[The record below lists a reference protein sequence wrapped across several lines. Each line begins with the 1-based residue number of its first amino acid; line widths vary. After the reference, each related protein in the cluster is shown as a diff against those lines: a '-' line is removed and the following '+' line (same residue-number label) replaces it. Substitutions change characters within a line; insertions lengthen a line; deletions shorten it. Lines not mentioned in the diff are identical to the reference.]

1 MIGLWQKRGGY
12 WTSTDSPGFVPR
24 PRLRGYSETRRP
36 ASSVLKGVKKNGVRM
51 LRDGPPEFLRPQ
63 GAAYPGHALRRDAYL
78 PGCGDQACQVS
89 EVWQGEARE
98 ASLAFGQ
105 SFLYKALR
113 LFRGKTVP
121 EDDHSG
127 RRQRGEAGL
136 ACGQGAGEAI
146 HDRTTS
152 THGDP
157 RPQGNRH

>member
-1 MIGLWQKRGGY
+1 MIDRWQKRAGC
-12 WTSTDSPGFVPR
+12 WTSTDSPGFVPG
-24 PRLRGYSETRRP
+24 PQSRGYSETRRP
-36 ASSVLKGVKKNGVRM
+36 GSSVLKGAKKNCVRM

-98 ASLAFGQ
+98 VSLAFGQ
-105 SFLYKALR
+105 PFLYKTLCF
-113 LFRGKTVP
+113 FRGKTVP

-127 RRQRGEAGL
+127 RRQRSEAGL
-136 ACGQGAGEAI
+136 AYGQGAGEAI
-146 HDRTTS
+146 HDRAAP

-157 RPQGNRH
+157 RTQGNRH